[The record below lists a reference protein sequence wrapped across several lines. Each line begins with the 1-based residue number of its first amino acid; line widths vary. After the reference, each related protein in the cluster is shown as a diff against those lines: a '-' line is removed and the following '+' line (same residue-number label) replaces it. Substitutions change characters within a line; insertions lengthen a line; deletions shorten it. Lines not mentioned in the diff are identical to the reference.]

1 MRIEISNGLPFIS
14 LKIVYKDKEIVLSR
28 VLLDTGS
35 YSTIISSD
43 KLHEIGL
50 IYEPEDKIRQIR
62 GVGGTE
68 FVFTKEL
75 DVLKVDEQV
84 ISDFPIEAGSLD
96 YGFELDGILGMDY
109 FIKLRV
115 IIDLDRM
122 QLQVLKK

>member
-1 MRIEISNGLPFIS
+1 MEINISNGLPFVS
-14 LKIVYKDKEIVLSR
+14 LTMTYTGQQMELKQ

-50 IYEPEDKIRQIR
+50 TYEPNDKIRQIR

-75 DVLKVDEQV
+75 EKIKVDNYVLSGFSVEV
-84 ISDFPIEAGSLD
+84 GSLD

-109 FIKLRV
+109 LIRSRA
-115 IIDLDRM
+115 IINFSCMELNIT
-122 QLQVLKK
+122 